1 MSMFPKK
8 SVVVPVDFSD
18 ESIAAVDVG
27 LELVDQ
33 PSHLMVIH
41 VQSDVTFAELAEL
54 WDTSEDSKRTA
65 SAEQGLAS
73 RFPGEKYKGI
83 QFVVAM
89 GDPGSVIIERAKK
102 ANADLIVMPSH
113 GRTGLSHL
121 LIGSVAERVTRLAH
135 CPVLIL
141 REKKK

>member
-18 ESIAAVDVG
+18 ESMAAVDVG

-33 PSHLMVIH
+33 PSHLTVIH

-54 WDTSEDSKRTA
+54 WDTSEDSERTVK
-65 SAEQGLAS
+65 AEEALAS
-73 RFPGEKYKGI
+73 RFPGEKYKDV

-89 GDPGSVIIERAKK
+89 GDPGTVIVDRAKK
-102 ANADLIVMPSH
+102 NDAELIVMPSH
-113 GRTGLSHL
+113 GRTGLTHL
-121 LIGSVAERVTRLAH
+121 LIGSVAERVTRLAD

-141 REKKK
+141 RDKKK

>member
-1 MSMFPKK
+1 MSLFPKK

-18 ESIAAVDVG
+18 ASMAAVDVG

-33 PSHLMVIH
+33 PSHLTVIH

-54 WDTSEDSKRTA
+54 WDTSED
-65 SAEQGLAS
+65 AERNVKAEEALAS
-73 RFPGEKYKGI
+73 RFPGAKYKDVQLVI
-83 QFVVAM
+83 EM
-89 GDPGSVIIERAKK
+89 GDPGSQIVECARKRDAE
-102 ANADLIVMPSH
+102 LIVMPSH

-141 REKKK
+141 RDGKK